1 MQRVDLTLAVNYLPA
16 CTCLGKLLVF
26 MLAIGL
32 IPGSDESVRGG
43 YLTLAALLYMDRV
56 ITRNIIFD
64 ANAILM
70 AVFFA
75 NVHAVIRTKGTMR
88 TYPILMAGLHI
99 CWANTCGLLIADPIP
114 VRRLFERRLTAAK
127 IVPVV
132 MLLVIAVGTSYFQE
146 DLEPSPLRACRALAF
161 TLLAFAWI
169 YVVGIHTQLGLE
181 YLKENSAQFVARLAP
196 ILYSPLWI
204 AFLFCP
210 GVVWG
215 LVAQHIRLTQLQAYQ
230 PLPMPNSSM
239 PASPDDSQLATII
252 PVQKPH
258 GSTSESHSSVESSS
272 DLEALFRQ
280 AKQALTIG
288 KGRPSP
294 LDTIQEVL

>member
-1 MQRVDLTLAVNYLPA
+1 
-16 CTCLGKLLVF
+16 
-26 MLAIGL
+26 
-32 IPGSDESVRGG
+32 VRGG

-288 KGRPSP
+288 KGRPSQ
-294 LDTIQEVL
+294 LDTIHDVL

>member
-1 MQRVDLTLAVNYLPA
+1 
-16 CTCLGKLLVF
+16 
-26 MLAIGL
+26 
-32 IPGSDESVRGG
+32 
-43 YLTLAALLYMDRV
+43 
-56 ITRNIIFD
+56 
-64 ANAILM
+64 M

-88 TYPILMAGLHI
+88 TYPFLMAGLHI
-99 CWANTCGLLIADPIP
+99 CWANTCGLLIAEPLP
-114 VRRLFERRLTAAK
+114 VRRMFERRLTAAK

-132 MLLVIAVGTSYFQE
+132 MMLVIAVGTSYFQE

-196 ILYSPLWI
+196 VLYSPLWI

-215 LVAQHIRLTQLQAYQ
+215 LVAQYIRLTQLQTYQ
-230 PLPMPNSSM
+230 PLPAVSSSM
-239 PASPDDSQLATII
+239 PASTASAA
-252 PVQKPH
+252 
-258 GSTSESHSSVESSS
+258 STSDTHTTITISQKQANSGEHPPSASSSMITESTS
-272 DLEALFRQ
+272 DLEALFRM
-280 AKQALTIG
+280 AKQASNAANNN
-288 KGRPSP
+288 KARPHH
-294 LDTIQEVL
+294 LDPIQEVL